1 MQVEGYRG
9 NTPVKTDKCGN
20 NFEIRNSQFEI
31 QLSNLNQMATK
42 ERVSNVI
49 LQQGILP
56 LYFNADETVSIEVL
70 RAIHKAGIKA
80 VEYTNRG
87 EAALRNFKKMVGVRN
102 VEMKDMLLGAGT
114 IKSLQHAEDYVEAGA
129 DFLVSPG
136 LIQEVIDYSNDK
148 NIFYAPG
155 CMTPTEII
163 AAENKG
169 IAFIKLFPG
178 NLLGPE
184 FVSSIRDI
192 FPKLLFMPTGGV
204 DATKENI
211 EAWFNAGVSAV
222 GMGSKLIS
230 KKLMEQ
236 RDYGAIEKLTREV
249 LQIIQSIKK

>member
-1 MQVEGYRG
+1 MV
-9 NTPVKTDKCGN
+9 
-20 NFEIRNSQFEI
+20 
-31 QLSNLNQMATK
+31 TK
-42 ERVSNVI
+42 EKVTEVI

-56 LYFNADETVSIEVL
+56 LYFNADETVSVEVL
-70 RAIHKAGIKA
+70 RAIYRAGVKA

-87 EAALRNFKKMVGVRN
+87 EAALKNFKKLVEVRN
-102 VEMKDMLLGAGT
+102 KEMPGMLMGVGT
-114 IKSLQHAEDYVEAGA
+114 IKNLQQGESYVSAAA

-136 LIQEVIDYSNDK
+136 FIPEVVDYANSK

-155 CMTPTEII
+155 CMTPSEII

-169 IAFIKLFPG
+169 IIFIKLFPG

-184 FVSSIRDI
+184 FVSSIKDI

-204 DATKENI
+204 DTTKENI
-211 EAWFNAGVSAV
+211 EGWFKSGVCAV

-236 RDYGAIEKLTREV
+236 KDYATIEKLTKEV
-249 LQIIQSIKK
+249 LDTIQSIKK